1 MEIWAVT
8 DLIEE
13 DRPLSLEF
21 FLPPFLLTWGE
32 MSYVDKTF
40 FDVGAGYTT
49 VFNFPWKCT
58 TFKPIFDHLFQSCL
72 PHSLFDKVIKRL
84 GRVS

>member
-1 MEIWAVT
+1 MEIWVVT
-8 DLIEE
+8 YLIEE

-40 FDVGAGYTT
+40 FDVGAGTLLYSIFLGSVQPSTQFSTT
-49 VFNFPWKCT
+49 YFSPAS
-58 TFKPIFDHLFQSCL
+58 PIPYLIRS
-72 PHSLFDKVIKRL
+72 
-84 GRVS
+84 

>member
-1 MEIWAVT
+1 MNMEIWAVT

-13 DRPLSLEF
+13 DRHLSLEF

-40 FDVGAGYTT
+40 FDVGAGT
-49 VFNFPWKCT
+49 
-58 TFKPIFDHLFQSCL
+58 LL
-72 PHSLFDKVIKRL
+72 
-84 GRVS
+84 